1 MPANLPPEYYEV
13 EKKLRETSDP
23 AEKITLLERLHTIT
37 PKHKGTDK
45 IRADLRKRISKLKNA
60 SQSKKNLGKKE
71 SVYKIPKEGGGQ
83 VVIIGPANVGKS
95 ALLDTLTNAN
105 PEVADFPFTTWKP
118 TPGMM
123 PVHDIQIQL
132 IDTPPLNA
140 DHVEPD
146 FLDLLRRTELLLLM
160 VDLQNGPLVQFEDS
174 IALLEEHRIF
184 SEKKSDQFEADT
196 RTSFLPFLVLA
207 NKCDNEEAEE
217 TFEIFEE
224 LIEGDWLMLPVS
236 ITSGRNLDEMK
247 LKIVEI
253 LDVIRVYSKSPGK
266 KADMTAPF
274 VLKRGSTVEDF
285 AAEVH
290 QDFANQLKTAKVW
303 GKVVFDGQMVQRDFV
318 LSDED
323 VVELTI

>member
-1 MPANLPPEYYEV
+1 MPANLPPEYYDV
-13 EKKLRETSDP
+13 EKKLREATTP
-23 AEKITLLERLHTIT
+23 AEKIELLERLHTIT

-60 SQSKKNLGKKE
+60 TQSKKNLGKKE
-71 SVYKIPKEGGGQ
+71 SAYKIPKEGGGQ

-95 ALLDTLTNAN
+95 ALLDTLTNAH
-105 PEVADFPFTTWKP
+105 PEVADFPFTTWSP

-140 DHVEPD
+140 DHIEPD
-146 FLDLLRRTELLLLM
+146 YLDLLRRTELLLLM
-160 VDLQNGPLVQFEDS
+160 VDLQNGPLVQFEEAIS
-174 IALLEEHRIF
+174 LLESHRIF
-184 SEKKSDQFEADT
+184 DERKRDHIEAEA
-196 RTSFLPFLVLA
+196 RTSFVPMLVLA
-207 NKCDNEEAEE
+207 NKYDDEE
-217 TFEIFEE
+217 TAELFDIFEE
-224 LIEGDWLMLPVS
+224 LVEGDWIILPVS
-236 ITSGRNLDEMK
+236 VISGRNIDEMK
-247 LKIVEI
+247 QKIIEI
-253 LDVIRVYSKSPGK
+253 LDIIRVYSKSPGK
-266 KADMTAPF
+266 KADRTAPF

-290 QDFANQLKTAKVW
+290 QDFARQLKLAKVW
-303 GKVVFDGQMVQRDFV
+303 GQSVFDGQMVQRDFV

>member
-13 EKKLRETSDP
+13 EKKLREATTH
-23 AEKITLLERLHTIT
+23 AEKIEFLERLHTIT

-71 SVYKIPKEGGGQ
+71 SAYKIPKEGGGQ
-83 VVIIGPANVGKS
+83 VVIVGPANVGKS

-132 IDTPPLNA
+132 IDTPPLNS

-146 FLDLLRRTELLLLM
+146 FLDLLRRTELVLLM
-160 VDLQNGPLVQFEDS
+160 VDLQNGPLVQFEES
-174 IALLEEHRIF
+174 IALLEHHRIF
-184 SEKKSDQFEADT
+184 TEQKKGLVESDH
-196 RTSFLPFLVLA
+196 RTSFVPTLVLA

-217 TFEIFEE
+217 TFDIFVE
-224 LIEGDWLMLPVS
+224 LVEGDWMMTPIS
-236 ITSGRNLDEMK
+236 ITSGHNLDEMK
-247 LKIVEI
+247 LKII
-253 LDVIRVYSKSPGK
+253 QLLDIIRVYSKSPGK
-266 KADMTAPF
+266 KADMLAPF
-274 VLKRGSTVEDF
+274 VLKRGSTVADF

-290 QDFANQLKTAKVW
+290 QDFAKQLKTAKVW
-303 GKVVFDGQMVQRDFV
+303 GKSVFDGQMVQRDFV